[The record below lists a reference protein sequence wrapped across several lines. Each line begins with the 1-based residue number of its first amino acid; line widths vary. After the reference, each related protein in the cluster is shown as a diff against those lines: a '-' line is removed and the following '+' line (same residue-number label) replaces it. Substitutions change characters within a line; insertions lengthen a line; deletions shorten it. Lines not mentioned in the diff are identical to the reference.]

1 MTYVLHWLGFLS
13 LRQEVELNA
22 STIKGSRSDD
32 VKAVLSNV
40 NVEENGLHN
49 STSI

>member
-1 MTYVLHWLGFLS
+1 MTYVLHWLGFLG
-13 LRQEVELNA
+13 LRQEVEPNA
-22 STIKGSRSDD
+22 STIKGSRSYA

-49 STSI
+49 STSV